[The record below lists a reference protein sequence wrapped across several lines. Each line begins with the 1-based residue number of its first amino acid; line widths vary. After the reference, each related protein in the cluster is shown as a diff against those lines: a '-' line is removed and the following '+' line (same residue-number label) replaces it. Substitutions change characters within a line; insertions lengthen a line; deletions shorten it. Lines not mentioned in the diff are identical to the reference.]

1 MWVFGRRNACWNTM
15 RLGLY
20 QVACKTTLEQVEGQ
34 AEALAFQL
42 LDQLGDV
49 VRAGYTGIAE
59 TFQAMATELGK
70 VCADPPAHNR
80 GPPGLSSAKGL
91 LLDFQPQM
99 VHHWHVG

>member
-1 MWVFGRRNACWNTM
+1 M

-59 TFQAMATELGK
+59 SFQAMATELGK
-70 VCADPPAHNR
+70 VRTDPPAQLR
-80 GPPGLSSAKGL
+80 TAYSLCWQWIFSQIASLK
-91 LLDFQPQM
+91 QPA
-99 VHHWHVG
+99 VHCRHVGHRRQGAS